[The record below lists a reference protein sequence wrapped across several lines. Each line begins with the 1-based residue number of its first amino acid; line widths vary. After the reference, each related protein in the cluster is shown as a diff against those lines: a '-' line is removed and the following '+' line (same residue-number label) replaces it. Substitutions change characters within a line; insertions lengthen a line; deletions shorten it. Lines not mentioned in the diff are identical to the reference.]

1 MSGGELSGEMSDTV
15 TAALVAD
22 PADDPSVLDQLDSEE
37 GGVSSS
43 AGPGASQD
51 QGAGRAG
58 QSRTRER
65 VPIVWD
71 QGPES
76 SGSGSGAP
84 PASTSPVRG
93 AGRGGATSG
102 APTGAGAAL
111 VS

>member
-58 QSRTRER
+58 QGRTRER
-65 VPIVWD
+65 IVWD
-71 QGPES
+71 AGPES
-76 SGSGSGAP
+76 SGSGGGAP